1 MDIFEKFVDPNSE
14 VDIAIPEPKPHGDLR
29 PNPMPL
35 TLALEHDP
43 SYPVATAQDAV
54 EPLSVESDNLANLES
69 VFEDN
74 VVIATAEFHLNPQ
87 NTAPPN
93 SYAERQEDAVA
104 PSPIAATTHSSEAKC
119 YAFMGASG
127 GTGVTSICIQFAHD
141 IAKRTQKKVSL
152 TAQTDPKVCLIDLDF
167 ETGSCAAY
175 LDVPPALEI
184 SDICGPASRIDSS
197 IVQALMSHHESGIAV
212 LATPNALGANSLANP
227 ETILA
232 LLDAA
237 SSVYDHI
244 ILDLPRVWQSW
255 VGAAIAG
262 ADHFAMVGELTIP
275 SLHTTRARIAN
286 IETVLNQNVHCEVVL
301 NKVERRSFRNSIRL
315 ADAEKA
321 LKRNVSATI
330 CVDYDTTREAIN
342 CGEAVEIIRPEARF
356 VKDVHELSLKWL
368 PKKEKPRGIFKDR
381 RRKRAAA

>member
-1 MDIFEKFVDPNSE
+1 MNIFDQFVEDNAD
-14 VDIAIPEPKPHGDLR
+14 VDIAIPEPKANGDLR
-29 PNPMPL
+29 PNPMPMP
-35 TLALEHDP
+35 LAVSL
-43 SYPVATAQDAV
+43 V
-54 EPLSVESDNLANLES
+54 EPTVDDVTSKVIKQFATSPVMDEA
-69 VFEDN
+69 
-74 VVIATAEFHLNPQ
+74 VVIKSADFHAEKAEDPQ
-87 NTAPPN
+87 LDSLPAAFVEKREDKDVEVPAASIPENT
-93 SYAERQEDAVA
+93 D
-104 PSPIAATTHSSEAKC
+104 AKC
-119 YAFMGASG
+119 YALMGTSG
-127 GTGVTSICIQFAHD
+127 GTGVTSICIQLAHD

-152 TAQTDPKVCLIDLDF
+152 STQADPKVCLIDLDF

-175 LDVPPALEI
+175 LDVPPSLEI
-184 SDICGPASRIDSS
+184 SDICGPANRIDTS

-227 ETILA
+227 ETVLA

-237 SSVYDHI
+237 SKIYDHI

-255 VGAAIAG
+255 VGAAVAG

-286 IETVLNQNVHCEVVL
+286 IETVLNQDLHCEVVL

-321 LKRNVSATI
+321 LQRSVSATI

-342 CGEAVEIIRPEARF
+342 CGEAVEVIRPEARF

-368 PKKEKPRGIFKDR
+368 PKEEKSRGIFKDR